1 MAPGD
6 ILALVV
12 GILNAL
18 GLLPI
23 IQVAAALM
31 AAIAVARWFL
41 SRS

>member
-6 ILALVV
+6 IVAMIISV
-12 GILNAL
+12 LNAL
-18 GLLPI
+18 GLLPV
-23 IQVAAALM
+23 IQVAVVVM

>member
-6 ILALVV
+6 VISLVI

-18 GLLPI
+18 GILPV
-23 IQVAAALM
+23 IQVAAAVM

>member
-6 ILALVV
+6 ILALII
-12 GILNAL
+12 GLLNSL

-23 IQVAAALM
+23 IQVAAAVM